1 MLNLLENFML
11 RRVQL
16 WARRAREQAENKRDM
31 LKEVAVTLKAAERG
45 DVDAQNFLGWMYSQ
59 GSGVR
64 KSKAEAIKWY
74 RKAAQQGDSDA
85 KQALLELEEEEE

>member
-1 MLNLLENFML
+1 ML

-16 WARRAREQAENKRDM
+16 WARKAREEAETKRDM
-31 LKEVAVTLKAAERG
+31 LKEVAGTLKAAEQG
-45 DVDAQNFLGWMYSQ
+45 DADAQNFLGWMYSH

-74 RKAAQQGDSDA
+74 RKAAEQGDSEA
-85 KQALLELEEEEE
+85 KQALEELEAE

>member
-1 MLNLLENFML
+1 ML

-64 KSKAEAIKWY
+64 KSKVEAIKWY

-85 KQALLELEEEEE
+85 KQALLELEEE